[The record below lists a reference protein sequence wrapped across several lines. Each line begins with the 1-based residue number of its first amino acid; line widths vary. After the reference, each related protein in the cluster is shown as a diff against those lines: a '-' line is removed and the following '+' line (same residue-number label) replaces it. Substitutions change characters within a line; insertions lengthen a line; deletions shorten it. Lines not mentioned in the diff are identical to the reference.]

1 MTKSSA
7 HLNRMKA
14 DVLGAMAHPIRL
26 AILDRLRGGGEVC
39 VCDIADA
46 VGAERSNVSRHLAIM
61 VRTGILSDRKE
72 GLWVYYRLRCP
83 CVLEFLGCIEEVIRR
98 QHKDLAAALGRR

>member
-1 MTKSSA
+1 MKSSA
-7 HLNRMKA
+7 HFNRMMA

-26 AILDRLRGGGEVC
+26 AILDRLKGGREVC

-46 VGAERSNVSRHLAIM
+46 VRAERSNVSRHLAIL
-61 VRTGILSDRKE
+61 VRAGILMDRKE

-83 CVLEFLGCIEEVIRR
+83 CVLEFLGCVEEVIRR
-98 QHKDLAAALGRR
+98 QHRDLAAALGRK